1 MHYSYVILT
10 ELLLEL
16 FGYTNIQNMPNLC
29 IRTHVSSTQTFKYA
43 QPLYTHVSSTQTFKI
58 CPTSIYVHMCRALKH
73 SNMPN
78 LCIHLCRALKHS
90 KYAQPL
96 YTHVSSTQ
104 TFKICPT
111 SIYTCVE
118 HSNIQIC
125 LTSVYTCVEHSNIQN
140 MPNLC
145 IHMCRALKHSKYA
158 QPLYT
163 HVSSTQTF
171 KYAQPLHTHV

>member
-1 MHYSYVILT
+1 
-10 ELLLEL
+10 
-16 FGYTNIQNMPNLC
+16 MPNLC
-29 IRTHVSSTQTFKYA
+29 IHMCRALKHSKYA

-58 CPTSIYVHMCRALKH
+58 CPTSIYTCVEH
-73 SNMPN
+73 SNIQNMPN
-78 LCIHLCRALKHS
+78 LYIHMCRALKHS

-125 LTSVYTCVEHSNIQN
+125 PTSIYACVACMYDACPFLTNGKHALGVNMLKGTSYMCSVTACSVLGT
-140 MPNLC
+140 MLC
-145 IHMCRALKHSKYA
+145 EGFKSAVILKEMR
-158 QPLYT
+158 
-163 HVSSTQTF
+163 
-171 KYAQPLHTHV
+171 